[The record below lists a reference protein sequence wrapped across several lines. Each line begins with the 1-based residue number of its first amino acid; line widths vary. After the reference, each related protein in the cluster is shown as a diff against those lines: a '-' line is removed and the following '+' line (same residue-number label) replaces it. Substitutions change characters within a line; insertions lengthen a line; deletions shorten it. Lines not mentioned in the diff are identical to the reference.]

1 MPKWNVYVTRMIP
14 QPAIERL
21 RQHCEVTVNPEDRVL
36 TRAEL
41 LREVAGRDAV
51 LCLLTD
57 TIDAAVLDA
66 AKGAKIFA
74 NYAVGYNNI
83 DLQAASDRGILI
95 TNTPGVLTDT
105 TAELAWALLFAVAR
119 RVVPADQF
127 TRAGR
132 FEGWGP
138 MLFLGQDVT
147 GKTLG
152 IFGGGRIGSA
162 FGKKAKGFE
171 MKLLYCDVQRNPE
184 FEAETGAEY
193 VTKEKL
199 LRESDFV
206 SLHIPL
212 LPETRHFIGAAEL
225 RLMKPTAILINTS
238 RGPVIDEAALVDALR
253 NRAIWGAGLDVF
265 EAEPELAPGLAELD
279 NVVILPHIASAT
291 IATRTQMGL
300 MAAENILAALRG
312 ETPPNWVNR

>member
-21 RQHCEVTVNPEDRVL
+21 QQHCEVTVNSEDRVL

-57 TIDAAVLDA
+57 TIDVAVLDA

-193 VTKEKL
+193 VTKERL

-238 RGPVIDEAALVDALR
+238 RGPVIDEAALVDALW
-253 NRAIWGAGLDVF
+253 NRTIWGAGLDVF
-265 EAEPELAPGLAELD
+265 EAEPELAPGLTELD